1 MVGNT
6 GTKVSITLMVEKY
19 RNESK
24 YHTNGMAIQER
35 KQNQTNGREYRN
47 KTKNH
52 TNGREIQQRK

>member
-24 YHTNGMAIQER
+24 YHTNGRAIQEQ
-35 KQNQTNGREYRN
+35 KWVS
-47 KTKNH
+47 H
-52 TNGREIQQRK
+52 

>member
-24 YHTNGMAIQER
+24 YHTNG
-35 KQNQTNGREYRN
+35 K
-47 KTKNH
+47 
-52 TNGREIQQRK
+52 EIQDQK